1 MPVWLR
7 KFYYKKT
14 EEALLKKQDA
24 QKGNTKKT
32 SKPKIDRPSVGPR

>member
-14 EEALLKKQDA
+14 EEAIIA
-24 QKGNTKKT
+24 ANKKT
-32 SKPKIDRPSVGPR
+32 TNKKVDKPKIARPGIGP

>member
-14 EEALLKKQDA
+14 EEAMKAKKKASETQ
-24 QKGNTKKT
+24 TKK
-32 SKPKIDRPSVGPR
+32 SKTQKPGIAPKK